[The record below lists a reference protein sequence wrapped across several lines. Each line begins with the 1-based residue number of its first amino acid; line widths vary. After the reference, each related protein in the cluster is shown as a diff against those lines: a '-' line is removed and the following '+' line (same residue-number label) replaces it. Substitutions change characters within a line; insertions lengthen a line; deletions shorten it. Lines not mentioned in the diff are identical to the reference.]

1 MWLKRAKLLKDLMH
15 KGLSDHSLATAL
27 GALERYGDPKDHEAM
42 EQQAARLLELVEPL
56 ETEEEIVKVLE
67 AF

>member
-1 MWLKRAKLLKDLMH
+1 MH

-56 ETEEEIVKVLE
+56 ETEEEIEKVLE